1 MKITYRIP
9 TKEPFA
15 FVEVVAED
23 TNPTDMTPEV
33 IKNHYEQLTSAFK
46 EEPGTGLPTKEWAQ
60 VRKSY
65 LAGEPLSPDTFYAM
79 NENQKFFI
87 QEIKKELRANK

>member
-1 MKITYRIP
+1 MTKIILRIP
-9 TKEPFA
+9 TKEQFA
-15 FVEVVAED
+15 FAEVQIDQPTTAEEARD
-23 TNPTDMTPEV
+23 
-33 IKNHYEQLTSAFK
+33 IYESFTKAFK
-46 EEPGTGLPTKEWAQ
+46 EESGTGLPTKEWAQ

>member
-1 MKITYRIP
+1 MTKITYRIP

-15 FVEVVAED
+15 FVELVREMNDTVSAETIRENYD
-23 TNPTDMTPEV
+23 E
-33 IKNHYEQLTSAFK
+33 LTKAFK
-46 EEPGTGLPTKEWAQ
+46 EESGAGLPPKEWAQ
-60 VRKSY
+60 VRKGY
-65 LAGEPLSPDTFYAM
+65 IAGEPLSPDTFYAM